1 MLSTHGFL
9 KSDITI
15 KTIVPGEP
23 SEGFNVIDGFC
34 AFASGVIAAG
44 RVNMLRM
51 SSMSVGS
58 LNLLLIST
66 KNFNEIAPLPNDLAL
81 PQI

>member
-1 MLSTHGFL
+1 MLSTHGVW

-34 AFASGVIAAG
+34 AFAKGVIATG
-44 RVNMLRM
+44 RVNMLRK
-51 SSMSVGS
+51 SSMSVAFPS
-58 LNLLLIST
+58 LLLIST
-66 KNFNEIAPLPNDLAL
+66 KNFNEIVPLPNDLAL
-81 PQI
+81 SQI